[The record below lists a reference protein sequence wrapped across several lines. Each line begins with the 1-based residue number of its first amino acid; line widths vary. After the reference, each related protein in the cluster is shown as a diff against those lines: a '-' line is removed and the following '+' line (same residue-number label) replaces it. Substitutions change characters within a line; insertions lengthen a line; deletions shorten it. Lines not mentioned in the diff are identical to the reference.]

1 MPIVNPTATS
11 VPEEPKASESRPMS
25 RLEIGLIVGVSVL
38 FVTLIFFIFLV
49 QALDHR
55 RRKKVLRRMAEDA
68 RNRTPEEEMLYR
80 RLAWL
85 QVERIIQS
93 LRCVWVDKDNNP
105 TDPPPE
111 VVEFHRRKGRIS
123 YQKPH
128 MPQSEPQ
135 SKEAN

>member
-1 MPIVNPTATS
+1 MPTATS
-11 VPEEPKASESRPMS
+11 VREEPKAPESRPMS

-38 FVTLIFFIFLV
+38 FTTLIFVIFLV
-49 QALDHR
+49 RALDHR

-68 RNRTPEEEMLYR
+68 RNRTPEEEMLRR

-93 LRCVWVDKDNNP
+93 LRCVWVDKDNNA

-111 VVEFHRRKGRIS
+111 VVEFHRRKGRS
-123 YQKPH
+123 PYQMPH
-128 MPQSEPQ
+128 MAQSEPQ

>member
-1 MPIVNPTATS
+1 MPTATPA
-11 VPEEPKASESRPMS
+11 PEEPKAPESRPMS
-25 RLEIGLIVGVSVL
+25 RLEIGLIVGVSAL
-38 FVTLIFFIFLV
+38 FITLIFFIFLIR
-49 QALDHR
+49 ALDQR

-68 RNRTPEEEMLYR
+68 RNCTPEEEMLRR

-85 QVERIIQS
+85 QVERIMQS

-111 VVEFHRRKGRIS
+111 VVEFHRRKGRS
-123 YQKPH
+123 PYQMPH
-128 MPQSEPQ
+128 MPQLELEPEPQ

>member
-1 MPIVNPTATS
+1 MPTATPA
-11 VPEEPKASESRPMS
+11 PEEPKAPESQPMS

-38 FVTLIFFIFLV
+38 FVALIFFIFLV
-49 QALDHR
+49 RALDHR
-55 RRKKVLRRMAEDA
+55 RRKRMLRRMAEDA
-68 RNRTPEEEMLYR
+68 RNRTPEEDMLRR

-85 QVERIIQS
+85 QVKRIMQS

-111 VVEFHRRKGRIS
+111 VVEFHRRKGRS
-123 YQKPH
+123 PYQ
-128 MPQSEPQ
+128 MPQMPQPEPQ

>member
-1 MPIVNPTATS
+1 MPTATS
-11 VPEEPKASESRPMS
+11 VREEPKAPESRPMS

-38 FVTLIFFIFLV
+38 FTTLIFVIFLV
-49 QALDHR
+49 RALDHR

-68 RNRTPEEEMLYR
+68 RNRTPEEEMLRR

-85 QVERIIQS
+85 QVERIMQS
-93 LRCVWVDKDNNP
+93 LRCVWVDEDNNP

-111 VVEFHRRKGRIS
+111 VVEFHRRKGRS
-123 YQKPH
+123 PYQMPH
-128 MPQSEPQ
+128 MAQSEPQ

>member
-1 MPIVNPTATS
+1 MPTATS
-11 VPEEPKASESRPMS
+11 SGEEPKAPESRPMS
-25 RLEIGLIVGVSVL
+25 RLEIGLIVGVSAL
-38 FVTLIFFIFLV
+38 FITLIFLIFLIR
-49 QALDHR
+49 ALDQR

-68 RNRTPEEEMLYR
+68 RNRTPEEEMLRR

-85 QVERIIQS
+85 QVERIMQS

-111 VVEFHRRKGRIS
+111 VVEFHRRKGRS
-123 YQKPH
+123 PH
-128 MPQSEPQ
+128 QMPQSEPQ